1 MILVTTVV
9 DLRVESHN
17 WQFLSGDH
25 KLLSSAS
32 IAALDLT
39 HLLQRVS
46 KKCADRFLKLSVYL
60 SHTKI
65 RQEEVVVDTNIREK
79 NTFLPQILAKKV
91 IDTCRKIANKE
102 KIHQR
107 ENSFVLLHTCLVMHL
122 IGNLPGK
129 IKRS

>member
-1 MILVTTVV
+1 MILVTTIV
-9 DLRVESHN
+9 DLWVESHN

-65 RQEEVVVDTNIREK
+65 KQEEVVVDTNIREK
-79 NTFLPQILAKKV
+79 NTLPTTNLGQKGYRHLQEDRQQGRNSPKAK
-91 IDTCRKIANKE
+91 
-102 KIHQR
+102 
-107 ENSFVLLHTCLVMHL
+107 LLSYCSTPASSC
-122 IGNLPGK
+122 I
-129 IKRS
+129 